1 MRRLLAA
8 LAAAVLLTLT
18 PAHAGAPADCFDNDG
33 RHYCNPLFGNPFF
46 GTPAKQPKVGDKAI
60 ESRPHIERKRK
71 AKPVVSH
78 EPLTKMAKR
87 AAGKRV
93 VVNHGLFGQLLSP
106 MARIGRMLERKG
118 YHVELDGNPNGAD
131 VAIVHSLSCFG
142 ALSSNARKIILIDCP
157 IWAQTTLPRPRTRS
171 CVNFYT
177 PGHPRIDGCINR
189 MIRATHIG
197 APRVAEQQILSLL

>member
-33 RHYCNPLFGNPFF
+33 RQYCTPMFGNPFF
-46 GTPAKQPKVGDKAI
+46 GSSAKQPKVGREVIK
-60 ESRPHIERKRK
+60 SRPRIERQRQVKPAASPKR
-71 AKPVVSH
+71 VV
-78 EPLTKMAKR
+78 KIAKR
-87 AAGKRV
+87 AAGKRA

-106 MARIGRMLERKG
+106 MARLGRKLERKG
-118 YHVELDGNPNGAD
+118 YHVEIDGNPNGAD
-131 VAIVHSLSCFG
+131 VAIAHSLSCFG

-157 IWAQTTLPRPRTRS
+157 SWAQAALPKPRTRS

-177 PGHPRIDGCINR
+177 GGHPRIDGCINR

-197 APRVAEQQILSLL
+197 APRVAERQILSLL